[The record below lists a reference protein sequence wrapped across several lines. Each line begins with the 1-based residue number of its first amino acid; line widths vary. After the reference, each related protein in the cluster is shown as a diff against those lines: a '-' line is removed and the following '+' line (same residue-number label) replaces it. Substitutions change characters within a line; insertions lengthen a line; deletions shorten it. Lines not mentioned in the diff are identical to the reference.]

1 MKNIFWTGYCSG
13 ERHSTINIIT
23 NIVGKYGDIVDFKLF
38 SDISLSMMIEIEAL
52 KIDKLYSELADKI
65 MMDEFEYMNTL
76 STKERTVYL
85 NITFIRGSG
94 DLIIEVPSV
103 PG

>member
-13 ERHSTINIIT
+13 ERHSAINVIT

-38 SDISLSMMIEIEAL
+38 SDISLTMMIEIEEL
-52 KIDKLYSELADKI
+52 KINNLYDELADKI
-65 MMDEFEYMNTL
+65 MMDTFEYMNTL
-76 STKERTVYL
+76 STRERIIYL
-85 NITFIRGSG
+85 NITFTRGSG
-94 DLIIEVPSV
+94 DLIIEVPAV